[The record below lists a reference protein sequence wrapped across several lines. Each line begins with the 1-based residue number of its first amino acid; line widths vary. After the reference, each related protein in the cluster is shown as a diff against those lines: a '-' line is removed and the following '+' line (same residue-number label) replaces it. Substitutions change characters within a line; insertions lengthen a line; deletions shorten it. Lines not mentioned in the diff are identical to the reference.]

1 VQKGTDLH
9 ASVLLSLAANTPLLS
24 GTSHVVFLLRSEN
37 TGHKTAACAA
47 CFAGVIFFGVLRL
60 DPNL

>member
-1 VQKGTDLH
+1 VKKGTDLH
-9 ASVLLSLAANTPLLS
+9 ASVLLSLAANTLLLS

-37 TGHKTAACAA
+37 TGDKTAACAA
-47 CFAGVIFFGVLRL
+47 CFGGVIFFGVLRL